1 MKKVIRVKRISSKQ
15 LEQLENLGYTVMI
28 VSNFQEDM
36 MGTLIVLYFLAFLV
50 GGVTGM
56 GYVAVAYGVF
66 WLFAT
71 FMGADT
77 HKW

>member
-1 MKKVIRVKRISSKQ
+1 
-15 LEQLENLGYTVMI
+15 
-28 VSNFQEDM
+28 